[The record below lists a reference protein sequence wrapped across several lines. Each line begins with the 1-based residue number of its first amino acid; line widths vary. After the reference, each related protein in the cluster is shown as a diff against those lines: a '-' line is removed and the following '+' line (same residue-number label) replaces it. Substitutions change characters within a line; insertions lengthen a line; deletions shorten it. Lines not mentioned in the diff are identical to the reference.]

1 MDKEARGGGGGAL
14 EEGEK
19 SVETHQ
25 RVESGHRDGERDKE
39 GLEGR
44 GGGEE
49 KKSVETKQVQRG
61 HRAGGWGGWG
71 GREDKEVGRGR
82 GYRGQR
88 GAEDKEVGRD
98 RG

>member
-25 RVESGHRDGERDKE
+25 RVESGHRDGERGKE

-44 GGGEE
+44 GAGGGEGKE
-49 KKSVETKQVQRG
+49 ISRDKAGTERTQSRGGGGGGGERRQRSWQ
-61 HRAGGWGGWG
+61 RQRLQRTEG
-71 GREDKEVGRGR
+71 GRR
-82 GYRGQR
+82 QR
-88 GAEDKEVGRD
+88 SW
-98 RG
+98 